1 MTEFMAYYRE
11 EFPLASVT
19 PKMHML
25 EDHILPWMQK
35 WHFCPGFHGEQGAE
49 SIHAI
54 FNSLGRTYA
63 SVRNPKEQLRL
74 IFQEHQLQVC
84 PSTDAARPLAKKRK
98 K

>member
-1 MTEFMAYYRE
+1 MTEFMEYYRE

-35 WHFCPGFHGEQGAE
+35 WHFNPGFHGEQGAE
-49 SIHAI
+49 SIHTI
-54 FNSLGRTYA
+54 FNSLARTFA
-63 SVRNPKEQLRL
+63 SVRDPEEQLRL

-84 PSTDAARPLAKKRK
+84 PSTDAARPLVNKRK